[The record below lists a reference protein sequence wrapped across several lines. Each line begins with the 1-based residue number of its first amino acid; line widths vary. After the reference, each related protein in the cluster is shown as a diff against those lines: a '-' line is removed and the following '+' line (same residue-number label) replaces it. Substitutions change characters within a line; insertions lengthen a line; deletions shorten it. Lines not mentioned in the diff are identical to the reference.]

1 MTSSSSPCQTVIT
14 PTRISSATIQ
24 NVLSTDKN
32 IADAIE
38 AIRSMKHETHEIAT
52 TVVLQRILDVNGQL
66 QQFQAK
72 QLEHMIIQHAK
83 RRKLSDEAD
92 IQSTVSLDENTEE
105 SNKLVEK
112 INGFNRDES
121 ALCQESE
128 MKERFMILQ
137 NAAKMKRLSQLFRN
151 LESIQGMIIHEL
163 QYS

>member
-83 RRKLSDEAD
+83 RRKLSDDAD
-92 IQSTVSLDENTEE
+92 IRSTVSLDENTEE